1 MRGTPRDRY
10 STVAI
15 ILHWTIAA
23 LVIANVLIGW
33 QASDLR
39 GSARSELMSL
49 HLPIGVTVLALTLV
63 RIAWRLVHKPPP
75 LPAYLKDWE
84 RVLSKTVHVGFYVV
98 LLTLP
103 LSGWLAVS
111 SHDIPRPIDM
121 FGLFQVP
128 VFAPVAAMEG
138 LHDAVEEVHHLI
150 ARAIAYVLIPLHVLG
165 ALKHQFIDGRDEL
178 GRMLP
183 FATRRPKP

>member
-15 ILHWTIAA
+15 ILHWAIAA

-39 GSARSELMSL
+39 GPEKRELMSL
-49 HLPIGVTVLALTLV
+49 HLPIGVSVLLLTLV
-63 RIAWRLVHKPPP
+63 RIAWRLAHKPPP
-75 LPAYLKDWE
+75 LPAYLKGWE

-98 LLTLP
+98 LLAMP

-111 SHDIPRPIDM
+111 SNETPRPIDM

-128 VFAPVAAMEG
+128 VFGPVAAMEG
-138 LHDAVEEVHHLI
+138 FHDVIEEVHHLI
-150 ARAIAYVLIPLHVLG
+150 AKAIAYVLIPLHVLG

-183 FATRRPKP
+183 FATRRPKS